1 MNSMLLKIFY
11 LLILYLINLNNL
23 KSENNTRIFYKEE
36 SSGKVTIDGFNLP
49 SGATYNLFKGTY
61 QFKNELG
68 NYGVVECKGLVDK
81 NINNFSLNILCEQ
94 IDKNN
99 FKIYSLLKRKGNDM
113 SAGVGKSVVIEAT
126 GYNKLL
132 VGTECTYASLYVG
145 KTSWTDFKCYI
156 DKAKLEA
163 YKKALE
169 KYN

>member
-1 MNSMLLKIFY
+1 M
-11 LLILYLINLNNL
+11 
-23 KSENNTRIFYKEE
+23 
-36 SSGKVTIDGFNLP
+36 
-49 SGATYNLFKGTY
+49 
-61 QFKNELG
+61 
-68 NYGVVECKGLVDK
+68 VECKGLVDK

-113 SAGVGKSVVIEAT
+113 SAGVGKSVVVEAT

-132 VGTECTYASLYVG
+132 IGTECTYASLYVG
-145 KTSWTDFKCYI
+145 KTSWTDLKCYI

-169 KYN
+169 KYK

>member
-1 MNSMLLKIFY
+1 MNTMLRKVIY

-23 KSENNTRIFYKEE
+23 KSENNTPIFYKEE
-36 SSGKVTIDGFNLP
+36 TSGTVIIDGFNLP

-68 NYGVVECKGLVDK
+68 NYGVAECKGLVDK

-113 SAGVGKSVVIEAT
+113 SAGVGKSIVVEAT

-132 VGTECTYASLYVG
+132 IGTECTYASLYVG
-145 KTSWTDFKCYI
+145 KTSWTDSKCYI

-169 KYN
+169 KYK